1 MALSSRRLAAQPA
14 RRPTSRGAAPP
25 HHPYTGTLDWL
36 YPHPLKTE
44 DTLCLHLPQGAG
56 PDTMTMQRGEVGD
69 SLTLVGLEW
78 AAASGGFRRGPLAGA
93 GG

>member
-14 RRPTSRGAAPP
+14 RRPTSRGAAP

-56 PDTMTMQRGEVGD
+56 PDTMTMQRGAVGD
-69 SLTLVGLEW
+69 SLTL
-78 AAASGGFRRGPLAGA
+78 GGP
-93 GG
+93 